1 MGDWVKDQFLNK
13 PIPDPWV
20 SFTVDELRATSQ
32 DLNNPREVRERMRI
46 VIKARQQGKRAS
58 VGKSGEQK

>member
-20 SFTVDELRATSQ
+20 NFTVDELRAMSQ
-32 DLNNPREVRERMRI
+32 DLNNPREMRERMRI
-46 VIKARQQGKRAS
+46 VIKARQQGKRAA
-58 VGKSGEQK
+58 VGKTPSP

>member
-20 SFTVDELRATSQ
+20 SFTVDELRAMSQ

-46 VIKARQQGKRAS
+46 VIKARQQGKRAA
-58 VGKSGEQK
+58 VGKSESTK